1 MKNLQNTRHSD
12 LIIYKSY
19 ATYVLSG
26 TRGKWRLSILFL
38 FYFIKEK
45 KVEAFSSF
53 INYNWRGF
61 STDLQK
67 NVAAHCIA
75 TRFSH

>member
-1 MKNLQNTRHSD
+1 MKNLQNTQQSD

-26 TRGKWRLSILFL
+26 TRQ
-38 FYFIKEK
+38 
-45 KVEAFSSF
+45 VEAFSSF
-53 INYNWRGF
+53 INYNWHGF

-67 NVAAHCIA
+67 TVAAHCLA
-75 TRFSH
+75 TCFSH